1 MKKIT
6 RKSNGILLP
15 ILFTLCAVVLIIV
28 CILFAKHLSVDS
40 SWEQQADQQ
49 SAEEH
54 TVETTQSD
62 TEDQTEEKEE
72 EAESESSEPVMQ
84 EIDGR
89 MLAVREEL
97 PIVQPTVLPAD
108 ASDVS
113 ITVEKSNRLL
123 KLYSGDTQIAQYS
136 IGLGSVPEG
145 AKQQEGDKRTP
156 EGQYEVCVLN
166 GESKFYLALGLNYP
180 NRDDAARGLSSGL
193 ITQEEYDDSIASL
206 NAHETPNWYTK
217 LGGMIMI
224 HGQKGNLGGQ
234 ADWTTGCVGVDNA
247 VMDILWQYCK
257 VGTPVTI
264 LP

>member
-6 RKSNGILLP
+6 RKSKGIVWP
-15 ILFTLCAVVLIIV
+15 SLFALCAVVLIVV
-28 CILFAKHLSVDS
+28 CILGAKQLFVGS
-40 SWEQQADQQ
+40 SWKQQTDQQ
-49 SAEEH
+49 PTEEH
-54 TVETTQSD
+54 TVKTVEPD
-62 TEDQTEEKEE
+62 TSEQPDEQEEDP
-72 EAESESSEPVMQ
+72 SPSEPVMQ

-123 KLYSGDTQIAQYS
+123 KLYSGDTVIAQYS

-193 ITQEEYDDSIASL
+193 ITQEEYDDIIASL
-206 NAHETPNWYTK
+206 DAHETPNWYTK

-264 LP
+264 VP